1 MTDIAYYTNPQSR
14 GRIGHWMLEEL
25 GEPYATEWID
35 YGEQMKS
42 RPYIDINP
50 MGKVPALTHRGVV
63 VTEVPAICTY
73 LAAAF
78 PDRALIPAAGSPEL
92 ATFYRWMFFAAGPLE
107 QAVTTRSMKWEANEA
122 SQRMLGFGSY
132 EATLNAVELALQ
144 NGPYVCGEQFT
155 AVDVY
160 LGAHLT
166 WGLMFETIE
175 KRQTF
180 VDYTTRLA
188 SRPAAIRAN
197 EINEARVKAASTS

>member
-1 MTDIAYYTNPQSR
+1 MTDIVLYTNPQSR
-14 GRIGHWMLEEL
+14 GRIVHWLLEEL
-25 GEPYATEWID
+25 GEPYDTAWIA
-35 YGEQMKS
+35 YGEQIKS
-42 RPYIDINP
+42 EPYIDINP
-50 MGKVPALTHRGVV
+50 MGKVPALTHKGAV

-78 PDRALIPAAGSPEL
+78 PGKALIPEVGSLEL

-107 QAVTTRSMKWEANEA
+107 QAVTTHSMKWEASEE
-122 SQRMLGFGSY
+122 SQRTLGFGSY
-132 EATLNAVELALQ
+132 AATMDAVESALQ

-175 KRQTF
+175 KREVF
-180 VDYTTRLA
+180 EDYTVRLA
-188 SRPAAIRAN
+188 DRPASIRAN
-197 EINEARVKAASTS
+197 EINEERIKAGSQ